1 MRLRPVTANIV
12 LSRWGANSTASDPL
26 NGFEEPFQ
34 SKEREGNGRKGG
46 ELNQKKG
53 RKKRDITPLRR
64 NRF

>member
-46 ELNQKKG
+46 ELNQK
-53 RKKRDITPLRR
+53 RDEKTGYNTPPPK
-64 NRF
+64 